1 MRADDE
7 GECGLGSLTSML
19 RSSPR
24 TESSGRSK
32 TFWHVKKPRLNRLS
46 MRRSLSA
53 RSRTPISSGSIAS
66 REQNR
71 RRFATTD
78 IFFAEPTTI
87 HRRGKGVHAGL
98 IMAAFGDRPAVDVTT
113 SDVNK
118 LLDEVAAR
126 GTSSRTVN
134 KHRQL
139 LCAVYNYASSAAT
152 FNLEHNPA
160 AGADRRPEPEPARL
174 DYYSPAEVEALA
186 SALADG
192 AHRDPEAPA
201 VDPSEAEARAGEDAQ
216 DADLV
221 RVAAYT
227 GLRRGELL
235 ALRWRDV
242 ELAQRKLIVR
252 RSISANQV
260 AASTKSRKARE
271 VPIPDQA
278 AVAIG
283 RLRHRDDFVE
293 PDDFVFTNRWGRR
306 IDGSA
311 LRRRVARARDATGLR
326 ELRFHD
332 LRHTYGSLLVA
343 AGVDL
348 ASVKS
353 AMGHSR
359 ITTTERYLHARS
371 ASELAGRFTRAF
383 ASE

>member
-1 MRADDE
+1 VRPGFFDEHAAIVAKDRIVREIEDLLARQEAEAEQAKHAPVTFRAISNAYLEWLDRVK
-7 GECGLGSLTSML
+7 GAKPSTL
-19 RSSPR
+19 RDHR
-24 TESSGRSK
+24 Y
-32 TFWHVKKPRLNRLS
+32 LL
-46 MRRSLSA
+46 
-53 RSRTPISSGSIAS
+53 
-66 REQNR
+66 
-71 RRFATTD
+71 
-78 IFFAEPTTI
+78 AEPTTI

-201 VDPSEAEARAGEDAQ
+201 VDPSEAEARAREDAQ